1 MDLLDAQAVF
11 NGLIVQVLWFL
22 LVWTVSRLR

>member
-11 NGLIVQVLWFL
+11 NGLVVQALWL
-22 LVWTVSRLR
+22 LIVWTVSRLR

>member
-11 NGLIVQVLWFL
+11 NGLVVQVLWFL
-22 LVWTVSRLR
+22 MVWTFGRLK